1 MLEGS
6 DPKATDLAAR
16 QTFKLASLAKYGVT
30 KAPAIATYR
39 LLFGNQ
45 R

>member
-6 DPKATDLAAR
+6 DPKATASWASK
-16 QTFKLASLAKYGVT
+16 TFKLAALGKYGVT
-30 KAPAIATYR
+30 KAPVVGTYR